1 MLHRRV
7 AIATLLCA
15 LLTAGAG
22 CPSSEEAPPADPP
35 EAASPAPEPGDPDVP
50 PHARPDL
57 TDALRA
63 DRDAPRNPAD
73 AGGRAWIEGDASATA
88 QTPGRWTVIYEA
100 GPLGV
105 AEGGAVYLMTSP
117 FWGWS
122 TPQTFDSDLH
132 GYTEVTT
139 SAEGLTLEAAAVDA
153 QLLQVRIAGRAL
165 APGERIRFV
174 FGASETLAGPDRFA
188 ERDERFWVAVD
199 GDGDGVR
206 RLLDDSPRID
216 VAPGPPARLILTLQ
230 STARPGEP
238 ARLVAAV
245 LDVSSSAA
253 HFDGEVTLDALP
265 EGLAGPTRIALRD
278 GAGEVSLAVQARG
291 VYRLAGRSGDLEA
304 VSNPLVVDGAAPL
317 LWADLHG
324 HSQLSDGT
332 ATPEDYFRYARD
344 VAALDV
350 VALTDHDHWGVRFL
364 DERPE
369 LWETIRS
376 QVRRFHAPGRFVALL
391 GYEWTSWIHGHRH
404 VLYFGDEGSIHSS
417 LDEATDDPREL
428 WAALSGQQALTFAH
442 HSAGGPIPTNWAI
455 PPDPAFEPVT
465 EVVSVH
471 GSSEALDAP
480 GSIYS
485 PIPGNFV
492 RDVLNRGLRLGFVG
506 SGDSHD
512 GHPGLTHL
520 ESASG
525 GLAAILSPERTRD
538 GVLAALRARHSYAT
552 NGPRI
557 VLRARLAGYPMG
569 SVVPHAA
576 LRDGA
581 RLQVAVFAP
590 GELRRVELVRS
601 GALGVLWEQEGQR
614 DVSFEVTLDD
624 LAPGEYLYLRV
635 EQLGGGAAWSS
646 PFFVE

>member
-1 MLHRRV
+1 MLQRQV
-7 AIATLLCA
+7 AIAALLCA
-15 LLTAGAG
+15 LLCAGAG
-22 CPSSEEAPPADPP
+22 CRPSDEAPPEP
-35 EAASPAPEPGDPDVP
+35 ASPAETPGDADRP
-50 PHARPDL
+50 PHGRPEL

-63 DRDAPRNPAD
+63 DRAAPRSPAD
-73 AGGRAWIEGDASATA
+73 GGGRAWLESDAAATA
-88 QTPGRWTVIYEA
+88 MTPGRWTVIYEA

-122 TPQTFDSDLH
+122 TPQTFDADLH

-139 SAEGLTLEAAAVDA
+139 DAEGLTLEAAAVDA
-153 QLLQVRIAGRAL
+153 QLLQVRVAGRAL
-165 APGERIRFV
+165 APAERIRFV
-174 FGASETLAGPDRFA
+174 FGAGAALAGPDRFA

-206 RLLDDSPRID
+206 GLLKDSPRID
-216 VAPGPPARLILTLQ
+216 VAPGPPARLVLTLQ
-230 STARPGEP
+230 STARAGEP

-245 LDVSSSAA
+245 LDASSSAA
-253 HFDGEVTLDALP
+253 RFDGELTLDALP
-265 EGLAGPTRIALRD
+265 DGLAGPTRFALRD
-278 GAGEVSLAVQARG
+278 GVGETSVAVHAPG
-291 VYRLAGRSGDLEA
+291 VYRLAGRSGKLEA

-332 ATPEDYFRYARD
+332 ATPEDFFRYARD

-364 DERPE
+364 DERPD

-376 QVRRFHAPGRFVALL
+376 QVRRFHTPGRFVTLL

-404 VLYFGDEGSIHSS
+404 VLYFGDEGRIYSS

-428 WAALSGQQALTFAH
+428 WAALSGQPALTFAH

-455 PPDPAFEPVT
+455 PPDPVFEPVT

-480 GSIYS
+480 GLIYS

-492 RDVLNRGLRLGFVG
+492 RDVLDRGLRLGFVG

-512 GHPGLTHL
+512 GHPGLAHL

-525 GLAAILSPERTRD
+525 GLAALLSPERTRD
-538 GVLAALRARHSYAT
+538 AVLDALRARRSYAT

-557 VLRARLAGYPMG
+557 VLRTRLAGHPMG
-569 SVVPHAA
+569 SVLPHAA
-576 LRDGA
+576 VREGA
-581 RLQVAVFAP
+581 RLQVAVYAP
-590 GELRRVELVRS
+590 GELSRIELVRS
-601 GALGVLWEQEGQR
+601 GAPGVLWEQEGLR
-614 DVSFEVTLDD
+614 DVSFEVALDD
-624 LAPGEYLYLRV
+624 LKPGEYLYLRAV
-635 EQLGGGAAWSS
+635 QLGGGAAWSS
-646 PFFVE
+646 PFFIE